1 MVGKSTRIVVADG
14 AIIRQV
20 DWLRAIAALP
30 GACEPRLHFGANAHA
45 AAFADAADPATDALV
60 ACGETLDA
68 LPAALG
74 ELRARNS
81 DLRAVALIDPAR
93 VAILD
98 ALVGAGIAAILPL
111 EAAYSSDQRR
121 DALRLALSGVRF
133 VDPGLLFIPPAGSFE
148 ADCQAA
154 PPALAALSHRQ
165 REIVSLIS
173 GGASNKQIARALSL
187 SEATVKSHVTATMR
201 RLGLSSRLQ
210 LAVAA
215 TRGGVSVG

>member
-1 MVGKSTRIVVADG
+1 MRIAIANG
-14 AIIRQV
+14 EIIRHL

-30 GACEPRLHFGANAHA
+30 GACEPRLHFGANAQV

-60 ACGETLDA
+60 VCGETLDA

-74 ELRARNS
+74 GLRARNPN
-81 DLRAVALIDPAR
+81 LRAVALVDPAR
-93 VAILD
+93 AGLAD
-98 ALVGAGIAAILPL
+98 ALIGAGITAILAL
-111 EAAYSSDQRR
+111 EAAYSPDQRL

-133 VDPGLLFIPPAGSFE
+133 VDPALLPAQPSASIPAE
-148 ADCQAA
+148 CETA
-154 PPALAALSHRQ
+154 PPKLAALSHRQ

-187 SEATVKSHVTATMR
+187 SEATVKSHLTATMR